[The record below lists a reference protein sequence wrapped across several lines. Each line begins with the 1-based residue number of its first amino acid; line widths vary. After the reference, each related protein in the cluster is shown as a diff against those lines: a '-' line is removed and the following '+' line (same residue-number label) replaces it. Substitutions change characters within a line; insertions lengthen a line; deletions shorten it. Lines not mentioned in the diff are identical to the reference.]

1 MSTEVRERE
10 LTLEEQRDLLEERLQ
25 EQQDFFNEILNGAV
39 KKIGRITA
47 GPDDRGFYRITV
59 GSDGEII
66 ASTNPELVYEGNIP
80 LDAEVMI
87 INGAIVEVLQ
97 QELKP
102 EIELLDFTRIS
113 WEDIKGL
120 KSQVETI
127 KSTIEGPLR
136 NPEIYQE
143 FGLKPLKGIALY
155 GPPGVGKTL
164 IAKAI
169 ASSILEEQEADKES
183 FIYLKGGEL
192 LSKYVGEAE
201 NNIKNIFET
210 SRNYI
215 SKTGKKSII
224 FIDEADAIVPVRG
237 SRESSDVDKTI
248 VPTFLAEM
256 DGINDHNPFVIL
268 ATNFIDQIDP
278 AVIRPGRIDLKVEV
292 TRPNADD
299 AMEILEYYFKK
310 TKIHDSIDDLLKATL
325 AFISGNKPFM
335 NKISGAELEGL
346 VSRFTKTAIDRL
358 IKDPSSKE
366 RGVTI
371 QDLKTTLENF

>member
-1 MSTEVRERE
+1 MHREDVQERE
-10 LTLEEQRDLLEERLQ
+10 LTLEEQRDLLEENLNKQQ
-25 EQQDFFNEILNGAV
+25 EFLEEVLNGAV

-47 GPDDRGFYRITV
+47 GPDDRGFYRINV

-66 ASTNPELVYEGNIP
+66 ASTNPAIEGTIN
-80 LDAEVMI
+80 LDSEVMV
-87 INGAIVEVLQ
+87 INGVIVEVLEQ
-97 QELKP
+97 VLKP
-102 EIELLDFTRIS
+102 EIEALDFTRIH
-113 WEDIKGL
+113 WDDIKGL

-127 KSTIEGPLR
+127 RSTIEGPLT
-136 NPEIYQE
+136 NPEIYEE
-143 FGLKPLKGIALY
+143 FGMKPLKGIVLY

-169 ASSILEEQEADKES
+169 ASSILDEQESDKEC

-215 SKTGKKSII
+215 TRTGKKSII

-268 ATNFIDQIDP
+268 ATNFLDQLDP

-292 TRPNADD
+292 TRPTADD
-299 AMEILEYYFKK
+299 ALEILEYYFSK
-310 TKIHDSIDDLLKATL
+310 TKIHESMENLLKASL
-325 AFISGNKPFM
+325 AYISGDKHFSS
-335 NKISGAELEGL
+335 KISGAELEGL
-346 VSRFTKTAIDRL
+346 VSKFTKAAIDRL
-358 IKDPSSKE
+358 IKNPQSTE
-366 RGVTI
+366 RGITI
-371 QDLKTTLENF
+371 EDLKTALETT